1 MTNINSGTM
10 MMLGQYRFSINSA
23 AYQSFTRS
31 TEYRWEE
38 QKRLGKDPAMQYV
51 GPGTD
56 TITLEGT
63 IYPHFKGGVSQV
75 DSMRSQASTGEPLML
90 ISGNGKAFGRWCITS
105 ISDTQTTFMK
115 NGAPRKVTFSL
126 TLKKYGEDK
135 R

>member
-1 MTNINSGTM
+1 
-10 MMLGQYRFSINSA
+10 
-23 AYQSFTRS
+23 
-31 TEYRWEE
+31 
-38 QKRLGKDPAMQYV
+38 MQFV

-105 ISDTQTTFMK
+105 ISDTQTTFIK

>member
-1 MTNINSGTM
+1 
-10 MMLGQYRFSINSA
+10 
-23 AYQSFTRS
+23 
-31 TEYRWEE
+31 
-38 QKRLGKDPAMQYV
+38 
-51 GPGTD
+51 
-56 TITLEGT
+56 
-63 IYPHFKGGVSQV
+63 
-75 DSMRSQASTGEPLML
+75 ML